1 VAEAAAHVEH
11 MHGDLIGIDAGDLAD
26 IVLDEARDL
35 GAGPYLGASSST
47 RTMALIGSS
56 GAWAR

>member
-1 VAEAAAHVEH
+1 
-11 MHGDLIGIDAGDLAD
+11 MHGDLIGSMPAILPTLFWTKRGICVPVQTSAL
-26 IVLDEARDL
+26 
-35 GAGPYLGASSST
+35 SSSM